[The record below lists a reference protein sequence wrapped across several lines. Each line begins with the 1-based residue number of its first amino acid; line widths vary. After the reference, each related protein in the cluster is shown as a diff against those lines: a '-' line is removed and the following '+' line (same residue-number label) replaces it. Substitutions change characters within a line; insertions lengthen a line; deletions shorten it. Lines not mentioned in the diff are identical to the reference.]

1 MKNRVVVYSKEYLG
15 QWRYLDKE
23 YFLLFGHSTFLKTN
37 PCQVDG
43 PIYIPYYESMKFMGM
58 DGVSELAPYAEISL
72 RRFHPIS
79 PCVSLAHPSIWLL
92 HPFSKT
98 NGSIARVNLV
108 AIFRDC
114 FTFVSQMGCNFFV
127 VCLDAFSYSNTFPH
141 SNEFWRI
148 YPPENQSSTSPK
160 RGRAFLKITF
170 ILDVI
175 VSGLGFS
182 VRVGF

>member
-1 MKNRVVVYSKEYLG
+1 MISKMKNRVVVYSKEYCG
-15 QWRYLDKE
+15 AMKIFRWRIFSLIWALYLFKDKP
-23 YFLLFGHSTFLKTN
+23 LSSGWTN
-37 PCQVDG
+37 PYSILRVNEIHGDG
-43 PIYIPYYESMKFMGM
+43 WGIRIGTIHP
-58 DGVSELAPYAEISL
+58 
-72 RRFHPIS
+72 RFHPIS
-79 PCVSLAHPSIWLL
+79 PSVSLAHPSIWFL

-114 FTFVSQMGCNFFV
+114 CTFVSQMGCNFFV
-127 VCLDAFSYSNTFPH
+127 VCLDVFSYSNTFPH

-160 RGRAFLKITF
+160 RGRAFLKTTF